1 MKGAFTIPAEIIVTE
16 RVLSFCVASGSE
28 WAHAG
33 VNVGRLSPR
42 CCGGQGRVLGSDR
55 NGSFATALA
64 FNSEPS
70 LPAPLFIGD
79 PKFEPYSRK
88 VEVGR
93 LPSRVVAL
101 LGGVDALL
109 GVLQAAFCFHI
120 DAL

>member
-1 MKGAFTIPAEIIVTE
+1 MAPALSIPE
-16 RVLSFCVASGSE
+16 RVLLFCITSDTDWE
-28 WAHAG
+28 HAG
-33 VNVGRLSPR
+33 INGGRLSPR
-42 CCGGQGRVLGSDR
+42 CGGQGRVLGSDR
-55 NGSFATALA
+55 NGSFATSLA

>member
-1 MKGAFTIPAEIIVTE
+1 M
-16 RVLSFCVASGSE
+16 
-28 WAHAG
+28 
-33 VNVGRLSPR
+33 
-42 CCGGQGRVLGSDR
+42 LGSDR
-55 NGSFATALA
+55 NGSFATSLA

-88 VEVGR
+88 VEVGH